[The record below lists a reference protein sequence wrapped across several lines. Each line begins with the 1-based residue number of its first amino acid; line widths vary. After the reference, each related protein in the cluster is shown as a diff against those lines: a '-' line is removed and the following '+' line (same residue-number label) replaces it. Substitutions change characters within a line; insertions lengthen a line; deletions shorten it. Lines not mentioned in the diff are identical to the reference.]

1 MCMYTCSI
9 LSIRVMSS
17 IAIKGLEAF
26 DEPLF
31 LSPTLVILTPLTLTL
46 PLYFA

>member
-1 MCMYTCSI
+1 
-9 LSIRVMSS
+9 MSS
-17 IAIKGLEAF
+17 VAIKGLEAF

-31 LSPTLVILTPLTLTL
+31 LPVILTLTL